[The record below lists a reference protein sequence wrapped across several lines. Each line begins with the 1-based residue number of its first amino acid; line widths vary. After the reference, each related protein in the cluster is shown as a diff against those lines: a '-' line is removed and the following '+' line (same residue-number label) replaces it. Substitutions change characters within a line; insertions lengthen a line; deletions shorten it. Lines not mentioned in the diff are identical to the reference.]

1 MLLATPAAP
10 SAALADWLDWLELD
24 HLRFPIAS
32 LLAELEARK
41 LEPFLL
47 LTARPTVDLPLRS
60 QVDHHAEEGDH
71 ELDLLLGV
79 LHGVSP
85 PLGLEFRRLIV
96 DSDMAP
102 PGQVR

>member
-32 LLAELEARK
+32 LLAELEART

-71 ELDLLLGV
+71 
-79 LHGVSP
+79 
-85 PLGLEFRRLIV
+85 LGLEFRRLIV

-102 PGQVR
+102 PGQVGLIT